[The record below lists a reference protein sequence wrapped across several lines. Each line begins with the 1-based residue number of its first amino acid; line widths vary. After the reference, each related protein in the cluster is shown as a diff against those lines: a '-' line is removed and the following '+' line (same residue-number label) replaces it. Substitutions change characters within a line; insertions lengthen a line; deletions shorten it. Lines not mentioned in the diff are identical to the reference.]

1 MALRPPL
8 TLSPSKVA
16 AFKDCAMAFR
26 FSVIERLPEP
36 PSVPATRGTLVHAA
50 LERLFD
56 LPPAERTPAA
66 AQGCLAEASEAM
78 RSEPDF
84 AGLELDEAA
93 ERRFLA
99 EASSLVEAY
108 FELEDPA
115 SVQPIGLELRL
126 SARVGDLELVGIID
140 RLELDGDGGLVVT
153 DYKTGRAP
161 SVRYEQGRLG
171 GVHFY
176 SLLCEEVFGTRP
188 ARVQLLYLQDP
199 ISISTVPSEQSTRGL
214 RTKVGALWSA
224 VERACAREDFRPRPG
239 PLCDWCAFQAWCPA
253 FGGNPAD
260 ASVALRG
267 AEAAPPLPFAS

>member
-1 MALRPPL
+1 
-8 TLSPSKVA
+8 
-16 AFKDCAMAFR
+16 MAFR

-36 PSVPATRGTLVHAA
+36 PSVPAARGTLVHAA

-56 LPPAERTPAA
+56 LAPAERTRVAGQRCLEEAA
-66 AQGCLAEASEAM
+66 EAM
-78 RSEPDF
+78 RSAPDF

-93 ERRFLA
+93 EQRFLA
-99 EASSLVEAY
+99 EASSLVDAY

-115 SVQPIGLELRL
+115 TVHPIGLELRL

-140 RLELDGDGGLVVT
+140 RLELDADGGLVVT

-161 SVRYEQGRLG
+161 SPRYEQGRLG

-199 ISISTVPSEQSTRGL
+199 IVISTVPSEQSSRGL

-224 VERACAREDFRPRPG
+224 VERACARDDFRPRPG

-260 ASVALRG
+260 AVVALRG
-267 AEAAPPLPFAS
+267 AEAAQPLPFAS